1 MQTKKPKKEEEEEE
15 EEEEAEEEKEED
27 PLELKKDQKENK
39 LDKNYLIPNLNF
51 VVLKSCRIRER

>member
-1 MQTKKPKKEEEEEE
+1 MQTKKPKKKKKKKEEEE
-15 EEEEAEEEKEED
+15 EEEKEED